1 MLPGKFAQR
10 FVTHR
15 APRTFQGVE
24 GAADIAG
31 QTRVIRGLAPLR
43 INIVHGCDDFRQL
56 FVKEFADF
64 FIHDG
69 IGMAANEGDFLGWHI
84 HRLQIVQRF
93 AGKIGD
99 CR

>member
-10 FVTHR
+10 FIAHR
-15 APRTFQGVE
+15 TPRTFQGVE
-24 GAADIAG
+24 GTADIAG
-31 QTRVIRGLAPLR
+31 QTCIIRGFTPLR
-43 INIVHGCDDFRQL
+43 INIVHGRDDFRQF

-69 IGMAANEGDFLGWHI
+69 IGMAANEGDFLGRHI
-84 HRLQIVQRF
+84 HRLQIIQRL
-93 AGKIGD
+93 ASKIGN